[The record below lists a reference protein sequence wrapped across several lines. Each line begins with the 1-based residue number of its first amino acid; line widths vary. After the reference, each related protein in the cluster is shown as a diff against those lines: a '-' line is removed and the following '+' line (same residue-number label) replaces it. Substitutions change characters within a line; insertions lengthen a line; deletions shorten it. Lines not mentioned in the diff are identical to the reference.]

1 MSILNAFKK
10 QHPSPSS
17 IGGPCS
23 SSSFG
28 SGLVSAAWAA
38 CPPFSGFVGA
48 TASNGQWGPEWQPE
62 DTYGGDDEHILKP
75 QDEANYPFFKK
86 EMEELCPEI
95 EINKSQGCYGAM
107 QFIFYPNGKGAAEQE
122 QADDDDFFA
131 RLNGYDNPVSVM
143 MTGGDIIGTCLP
155 DGRLTLCDEG
165 GHNTNFIP
173 HCIEDYRRYAKA
185 MRIELDD
192 RKEKQAL
199 RQKMEAL
206 SKKRDSK
213 IRAALG

>member
-10 QHPSPSS
+10 QYPAPSS
-17 IGGPCS
+17 VHTPPTSYSGGA
-23 SSSFG
+23 
-28 SGLVSAAWAA
+28 GLVSAAWASV
-38 CPPFSGFVGA
+38 PVFSGFCGS
-48 TASNGQWGPEWQPE
+48 TASNGWDEYQAE

-95 EINKSQGCYGAM
+95 EINKSQGCYGTM
-107 QFIFYPNGKGAAEQE
+107 QFIFYPNGKAAAEQA
-122 QADDDDFFA
+122 QADDDEFFSK
-131 RLNGYDNPVSVM
+131 LNGYDNPVSVM